1 MAQRSI
7 EAYDAPQVVASYDA
21 DMEVM
26 HPNRA
31 KMVQIALDVL
41 PFERGATLRALDLG
55 IGTGFFTQRL
65 LQRFPGSH
73 VVAIDGA
80 KAMVALAQARLKD
93 LARQVDFR
101 IGDFRQVKELA
112 GSDAPFDFVYSAFA
126 LHHLNRTD
134 KQAVVHES
142 IELLRPGGWFLN
154 ADIVVA
160 GQPQVE
166 ERIQQLRVAGIVA
179 RAAGKEDRF
188 KDAQSTRR
196 YLDDLEKR
204 DGDQSQTMLDDLQ
217 TLKDAGLRDASV
229 FWLEYREAVMGGR
242 K

>member
-7 EAYDAPQVVASYDA
+7 EAYDAPGVVASYDA

-26 HPNRA
+26 HPNRS
-31 KMVQIALDVL
+31 KMVQIALEVP
-41 PFERGATLRALDLG
+41 PFEPGAGLRALDLG
-55 IGTGFFTQRL
+55 IGTGYFTQRF
-65 LQRFPGSH
+65 LQRFPASR

-80 KAMVALAQARLKD
+80 KAMVALAHARLKD
-93 LARQVDFR
+93 LARQVEFR
-101 IGDFRQVKELA
+101 IGDFRQTKKLA
-112 GSDAPFDFVYSAFA
+112 GGDGPFDVVYSAFA

-134 KQAVVHES
+134 KEAVVKQS
-142 IELLRPGGWFLN
+142 LDLLRPGGWFLN

-166 ERIQQLRVAGIVA
+166 ERIQELRVAGIVE
-179 RAAGKEDRF
+179 RSGG
-188 KDAQSTRR
+188 KDARFQDTASTRR

-204 DGDQSQTMLDDLQ
+204 DADQPQTLLDDLQ
-217 TLKDAGLRDASV
+217 SLTAAGLRNASV
-229 FWLEYREAVMGGR
+229 FWLEYREAVMGGQ